1 MTQEDLEE
9 EIRQLLNSGN
19 KIQAIKTYREK
30 TGAGLAEAKDAVEA
44 LAAGDPLAGAQ
55 SQGEYAAADD
65 SGLADEVKELLG
77 QGNALLAI
85 KLVRERTGRSLKES
99 KELVDQI
106 GVDSG
111 LTSPSGSG
119 CLGAVLLAAGLTLSA
134 AWQLL
139 A

>member
-1 MTQEDLEE
+1 MTQADFEE

-30 TGAGLAEAKDAVEA
+30 TGAGLAEAKEAVEA
-44 LAAGDPLAGAQ
+44 LAAGDSFD
-55 SQGEYAAADD
+55 SQALRENAPADD
-65 SGLADEVKELLG
+65 SDLADEVKELIV
-77 QGNALLAI
+77 QGNPILAV

-111 LTSPSGSG
+111 LASPSGSG
-119 CLGAVLLAAGLTLSA
+119 CLGVVLLAAGLTLTA

>member
-1 MTQEDLEE
+1 MTQADFEE

-30 TGAGLAEAKDAVEA
+30 TGAGLAEAKEAVEA
-44 LAAGDPLAGAQ
+44 LAAGDSFD
-55 SQGEYAAADD
+55 SQALRENAPADD
-65 SGLADEVKELLG
+65 SDLADEVKELIV
-77 QGNALLAI
+77 QGNPILAV
-85 KLVRERTGRSLKES
+85 KLVRERTERSLKES

-111 LTSPSGSG
+111 LASPSGSG
-119 CLGAVLLAAGLTLSA
+119 CLGVVLLAAGLTLTA

>member
-1 MTQEDLEE
+1 MTQKDFEE
-9 EIRQLLNSGN
+9 EIRQLFNSGN

-30 TGAGLAEAKDAVEA
+30 TGAGLAEAKEAVEA
-44 LAAGDPLAGAQ
+44 LAAGGSLDDHALRENAP
-55 SQGEYAAADD
+55 ADD
-65 SGLADEVKELLG
+65 SDLTDEVKELIA
-77 QGNALLAI
+77 QGNPILAV

-99 KELVDQI
+99 KKLVDQI

-111 LTSPSGSG
+111 LTSPSSSG
-119 CLGAVLLAAGLTLSA
+119 CLGVVLLATGLTLTA